1 MEYVTHN
8 AKNVCEKSGL
18 AGLGYQYKKDIF
30 DGETC
35 TYTPPRVSGPRVSG
49 VNITQYNTCTYE
61 WDKHKGPCTHE
72 KKLTTMG
79 AMLARRPNARGD
91 RWVEHPKVCTKH
103 AGGYKESLSNRI
115 NLFLTIKCEDHMPKI
130 GNKMVDFGK
139 MVENNI
145 FKPIESVFKN

>member
-1 MEYVTHN
+1 MEYFTHN

-30 DGETC
+30 GGETC
-35 TYTPPRVSGPRVSG
+35 TYIGGSR
-49 VNITQYNTCTYE
+49 INTCTYE

-91 RWVEHPKVCTKH
+91 GWVEHPKVCTKH

-115 NLFLTIKCEDHMPKI
+115 NPFLTIKCEDHMPKI